1 MKRLDIE
8 ISIIFTAVAILLLII
23 PVSAELE
30 IALDKLSPQPVEPG
44 QDLTLSV
51 TLSNGNSDAD
61 SVTIAIDPDPSII
74 LKNNNDRVINEG
86 RIIKYG
92 AVAETYLLHIDPRAY
107 SGFYEIEFMMRW
119 MSNDQ
124 LRVINKTFNVVVQ
137 GAPQLAISNI
147 TIDPDLISPKDM
159 FNITFLLSN
168 EGTGIARDAQITAAT
183 SSLPFVPA
191 GADTKIVKNLQ
202 PGESVQMNFPL
213 LVKDKTV
220 ISSYSIPIKMDYK
233 DETGK
238 NMSSQS
244 LVGVKIFGNAELSI
258 ESIKTEP
265 QNPVKGDPVT
275 ITMRIENSGNGDAR
289 SVKVDLNIPFEGTK
303 TAFLGKIKPDD
314 DAPGVFMIYAMESG
328 DTPYTANIEFEDD
341 LGKHTVTQA
350 LILNVR
356 DTNKNGTVI
365 SVIVVLLAVVALIF
379 YFYHRKN
386 K

>member
-8 ISIIFTAVAILLLII
+8 ISIIFTVVAILLLIL

-30 IALDKLSPQPVEPG
+30 IVLDKLSLQPVEPG

-61 SVTIAIDPDPSII
+61 SVTLTIDPDPTII

-92 AVAETYLLHIDPRAY
+92 AIVETYLLHIDPRAY
-107 SGFYEIEFMMRW
+107 SGIYEIEFMMRW

-124 LRVINKTFNVVVQ
+124 VRETNKTFNVVVQ

-147 TIDPDLISPKDM
+147 TIDPDLISPKDR

-168 EGTGIARDAQITAAT
+168 EGTGIARDAKISAAT

-213 LVKDKTV
+213 MVKDKTV

-244 LVGVKIFGNAELSI
+244 LIGVKILGNAELSI

-289 SVKVDLNIPFEGTK
+289 SVKVDLNTSFEGTK

-314 DAPGVFMIYAMESG
+314 DAPGVFIIYAVESG
-328 DTPYTANIEFEDD
+328 DNPYTANIEFEDD

-365 SVIVVLLAVVALIF
+365 SVIVVLLAVVTLIF

>member
-8 ISIIFTAVAILLLII
+8 ILIVFAAVAILLLIV

-30 IALDKLSPQPVEPG
+30 IVLDKLSPQPVEPG

-61 SVTIAIDPDPSII
+61 SVTLTIDPYPSII

-92 AVAETYLLHIDPRAY
+92 AVAETYLLHID
-107 SGFYEIEFMMRW
+107 SGAFSGIYEIEFMMRW

-124 LRVINKTFNVVVQ
+124 ARETNKTFNVVVQ
-137 GAPQLAISNI
+137 GAPHLAISNI
-147 TIDPDLISPKDM
+147 TIDPDLISPKDR

-168 EGTGIARDAQITAAT
+168 EGTGIARDAQITATT
-183 SSLPFVPA
+183 SGLPFVPA

-244 LVGVKIFGNAELSI
+244 LVGVKILGNAELSI

-289 SVKVDLNIPFEGTK
+289 SVKIDLNTSFEGTK
-303 TAFLGKIKPDD
+303 TAFLGKIRPDD
-314 DAPGVFMIYAMESG
+314 DAPGVFIIYAVESG

-341 LGKHTVTQA
+341 LGKHIVTQA

-365 SVIVVLLAVVALIF
+365 SVIVVLLAVVASIF

>member
-8 ISIIFTAVAILLLII
+8 ISIIFTAVAILLLIL
-23 PVSAELE
+23 PASAELE
-30 IALDKLSPQPVEPG
+30 IVLDKLSPQPVEPG

-51 TLSNGNSDAD
+51 TLSNGNADAD
-61 SVTIAIDPDPSII
+61 SVTLTIDPDPSII

-92 AVAETYLLHIDPRAY
+92 AVAETYLLHIDPRAF
-107 SGFYEIEFMMRW
+107 SGIYQIEFMMRW

-124 LRVINKTFNVVVQ
+124 ARETNKTFNVVVH

-147 TIDPDLISPKDM
+147 TIDPDLISPKDR

-191 GADTKIVKNLQ
+191 GADTKIVKNLK

-233 DETGK
+233 DENGK
-238 NMSSQS
+238 NISSQS
-244 LVGVKIFGNAELSI
+244 LVGVKILGNAELSI

-275 ITMRIENSGNGDAR
+275 LTMRIENSGNGDAR

-314 DAPGVFMIYAMESG
+314 DAPGVFIIYAVESG

-356 DTNKNGTVI
+356 DTNKNGPVI